1 MRWLYKI
8 QRYVAITAIETTV
21 VLVLAGLLMLG
32 AGVQHWRMQQI
43 PPLADHVVWPEADT
57 VHTDRARSDASIGTS
72 IGTSIG
78 NLEFGYAD
86 RGERVAGAATAAST
100 AQYEAES
107 PLAAAP
113 LPPVD
118 VNAAEATELQRLSGI
133 GPALSQRIISYR
145 DANGPFR
152 SVEELQNVSGIGPK
166 TVERIQDDIVIQ
178 IP

>member
-32 AGVQHWRMQQI
+32 AGVHHWRMQQI
-43 PPLADHVVWPEADT
+43 PPLADHVVWPAADT
-57 VHTDRARSDASIGTS
+57 VRTDTVQTNRAHPNAGM
-72 IGTSIG
+72 G
-78 NLEFGYAD
+78 NPEFGHAD
-86 RGERVAGAATAAST
+86 AGEREAGAATAASI

-113 LPPVD
+113 PPPVD

-152 SVEELQNVSGIGPK
+152 SAEELQNVPGIGPK
-166 TVERIQDDIVIQ
+166 TVERIQGDIVIQ
-178 IP
+178 MP